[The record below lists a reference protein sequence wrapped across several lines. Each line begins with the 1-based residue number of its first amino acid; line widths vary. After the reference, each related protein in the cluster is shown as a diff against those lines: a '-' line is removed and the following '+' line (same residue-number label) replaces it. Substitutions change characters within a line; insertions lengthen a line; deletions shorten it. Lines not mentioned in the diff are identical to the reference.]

1 METDKKMSCTILAVL
16 YVLLSYASP
25 FIMLELAGIKGEDPP
40 TAVFLVLAIPLF
52 MGIINAIY
60 IRINFQKISRSA
72 LLRCA
77 ILIKYLLIPMYIL
90 GGLLIVVFL
99 LLTFT
104 PIVIMIFVGPFMIAV
119 LSVYG
124 YATML
129 GGNAFSLA
137 YIRKAKEEGV
147 HGRVLSTIG
156 KILQFFFSVDVIS
169 MAILA
174 MKEKKYIAVTVI
186 VIVLLALG
194 FVGTFAWLV
203 VNILDIFP
211 IGVHY

>member
-1 METDKKMSCTILAVL
+1 METDKKMCCTILAIL

-25 FIMLELAGIKGEDPP
+25 FIWLELEGRKGEDSS
-40 TAVFLVLAIPLF
+40 TAVFLALALPFF
-52 MGIINAIY
+52 MGMINAIY
-60 IRINFQKISRSA
+60 LRINFQKISRST

-77 ILIKYLLIPMYIL
+77 ILIKYLLIPMYIV
-90 GGLLIVVFL
+90 GGLLIAVFL

-104 PIVIMIFVGPFMIAV
+104 PVVIMIFVGPFMIAV

-169 MAILA
+169 MAILSL
-174 MKEKKYIAVTVI
+174 KEKKYIGATI
-186 VIVLLALG
+186 LVIVLLVLG
-194 FVGTFAWLV
+194 FVGIFAWLV
-203 VNILDIFP
+203 VDIFR
-211 IGVHY
+211 